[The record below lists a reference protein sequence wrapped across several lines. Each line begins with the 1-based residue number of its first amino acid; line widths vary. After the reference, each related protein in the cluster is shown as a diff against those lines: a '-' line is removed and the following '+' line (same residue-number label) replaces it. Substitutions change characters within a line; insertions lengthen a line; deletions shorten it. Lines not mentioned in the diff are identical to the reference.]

1 MYDQDELVDRYSVN
15 FGMRDFSRKGK
26 FFTLNGDK
34 FYYEA
39 PISRFNVS
47 LRTRIVKRWL
57 GTGMGEEADGR
68 PAKVNR
74 LERYANMCR
83 NCT

>member
-15 FGMRDFSRKGK
+15 FGMRDFSRKANSLRLMGINS
-26 FFTLNGDK
+26 T
-34 FYYEA
+34 YEA

-57 GTGMGEEADGR
+57 GIGNG
-68 PAKVNR
+68 
-74 LERYANMCR
+74 
-83 NCT
+83 